1 MQFKQFLESEEK
13 KNIKTTLSKLP
24 KAHKAL
30 VKGYKYAFQGG
41 NTMKGDDEHIG
52 EVDPNTKKIVVAAPW
67 NYGREFTILH
77 EIGHMVYETLTPK
90 QKKMWAKIVKNTK
103 DKQKQIPEEL
113 FCMAYANT
121 YAKHQVEIHNHEE
134 WGKFI
139 KSL

>member
-1 MQFKQFLESEEK
+1 MEFRQFLESEEQ
-13 KNIKTTLSKLP
+13 KNIKTTLNKLP

-30 VKGYKYAFQGG
+30 VKGYKYSFQGG

-90 QKKMWAKIVKNTK
+90 QKKQWAKITKNTEK
-103 DKQKQIPEEL
+103 KQKQTPEEL

-121 YAKHQVEIHNHEE
+121 YAKHKIEIHNHEE

-139 KSL
+139 RAL